1 MGVPDNLRP
10 LPTQPWEVRPD
21 ELPLDIEESRTAIW
35 RSSGNITRAAE
46 ILKVPPARLRALVKR
61 SEYLLREV
69 EEAREQVV
77 DMAEDVVK
85 EALSD
90 PDRADAMARFVL
102 STQGKQRGW
111 GNASGGPSVNI
122 KTTGNVVF
130 QWQDGSMD
138 SSVSASEPS
147 NILEGEVV
155 SSD

>member
-1 MGVPDNLRP
+1 MGLPDNLTP
-10 LPTQPWEVRPD
+10 LPTQPWDVRPD
-21 ELPLDIEESRTAIW
+21 ELPLDIEEARTAIW
-35 RSSGNITRAAE
+35 RTSGNVSRAAE
-46 ILKVPPARLRALVKR
+46 ILKVPPARLRALVKK
-61 SEYLLREV
+61 SDYLLREV

-90 PDRADAMARFVL
+90 PERADTMARFVL
-102 STQGKQRGW
+102 STQGKNRGW

-130 QWQDGSMD
+130 QWQDGSMN
-138 SSVSASEPS
+138 SSDTPAETS

-155 SSD
+155 SRD